1 MALSKK
7 KEQEYIEKVKRDGRY
22 LNRIKKNQTEAI
34 CLVAVKQDGWV
45 LKFVKKPTEEILLEA
60 IRNYKVPFGSV
71 LEGIVNPTENLYWIA
86 VKEDGLELEYVK
98 NQTLKICLEAVK
110 RCGWALEY
118 VENQIG
124 EVCLVALLQDSR
136 SYKYIESPTKEMQ
149 YLHSTI
155 QKKWKNGLPSYRVIR
170 SKLTVGEIDLTDSP
184 YHVLEQLCSH

>member
-1 MALSKK
+1 MFGSGETKWLG
-7 KEQEYIEKVKRDGRY
+7 IKV
-22 LNRIKKNQTEAI
+22 
-34 CLVAVKQDGWV
+34 
-45 LKFVKKPTEEILLEA
+45 VKKPTEEILLEA

-98 NQTLKICLEAVK
+98 NQTPKICLEAVK

-124 EVCLVALLQDSR
+124 EVCLVALIQDNR
-136 SYKYIESPTKEMQ
+136 SYKYIESPTKEMR

-170 SKLTVGEIDLTDSP
+170 SKLATGEIELNQSP
-184 YHVLEQLCSH
+184 YHALDCLYSR